1 MFGKD
6 VEEHEARL
14 QAVLSKLQAA
24 GVTLN
29 KDKRQFYQ
37 SSITFLG
44 HVINREGIS
53 LDPKKT
59 AAIQAM
65 KPPSSITELRRFMG
79 MVNQMS
85 KFSPYIAQ
93 ISKPLRELFSSK
105 NS

>member
-1 MFGKD
+1 MNNILFGQAGVLCHDDDILVFGKD

-44 HVINREGIS
+44 HVIN
-53 LDPKKT
+53 
-59 AAIQAM
+59 
-65 KPPSSITELRRFMG
+65 
-79 MVNQMS
+79 
-85 KFSPYIAQ
+85 
-93 ISKPLRELFSSK
+93 
-105 NS
+105 